1 MSKSVTINGK
11 DFPGECMPPKDDAI
25 TIVWQSKTKVTI
37 YIKVRPYDC
46 PKDITANIFLDLETL
61 GD

>member
-1 MSKSVTINGK
+1 
-11 DFPGECMPPKDDAI
+11 
-25 TIVWQSKTKVTI
+25 VWQSKTKATI
-37 YIKVRPYDC
+37 YIKVRPYNC